1 MQDDDGN
8 PLYRAP
14 SNAVREPPG
23 KDRQD
28 GRAARYLVL
37 ARLRFGTRWHIV
49 PGEVTWTSWDC
60 VRVEWQHRPGQTRV
74 TWLAKADVR
83 SRLVY

>member
-1 MQDDDGN
+1 MYGDHE

-23 KDRQD
+23 KDRKH
-28 GRAARYLVL
+28 GHASRYMVL
-37 ARLRFGTRWHIV
+37 ARLRFGHRIHIV

-60 VRVEWQHRPGQTRV
+60 VRVEWQHRPGRMRV
-74 TWLAKADVR
+74 TWLAKADIC
-83 SRLVY
+83 SRIVY